1 MVGSKDGQ
9 LYHIWQS
16 ERDGSW
22 SDWEALGHLPSGQ
35 LVSQPTLAIDENGW
49 WQAYAVSISTCMC
62 SGSNAYT
69 HINGLNSSFSDPISD
84 FQKKNYQMVCLVTFL
99 IRPDFVL
106 FTHL

>member
-1 MVGSKDGQ
+1 MVFSYELVYSLIPRQVFVVGSKDGQ

-49 WQAYAVSISTCMC
+49 WQAYAVSMHYQYMYVQWVKCI
-62 SGSNAYT
+62 YT
-69 HINGLNSSFSDPISD
+69 Y
-84 FQKKNYQMVCLVTFL
+84 KWA
-99 IRPDFVL
+99 
-106 FTHL
+106 

>member
-1 MVGSKDGQ
+1 MSLINELVCAQVFVVGSKDGQ

-49 WQAYAVSISTCMC
+49 WQAYAVSVVHDQCVRWHMISYSHGQLDLGITRV
-62 SGSNAYT
+62 S
-69 HINGLNSSFSDPISD
+69 
-84 FQKKNYQMVCLVTFL
+84 L
-99 IRPDFVL
+99 IL
-106 FTHL
+106 Q